1 MDQTQQS
8 LTTTPITASVAVTSS
23 WSGGY
28 CATVKVTN
36 KTSTTMSGW
45 TVLVQMNA
53 STLTTIWN
61 ASSSVASRQLTAT
74 SLASNAWLATGAS
87 TEFGFCTSGATGKPS
102 VVSATGMPV
111 TAVPSG
117 LAAKLVIS
125 PSSTGY
131 SANVVIT
138 NNATTTAWTWAVVVE
153 LAQSK
158 VTNVWSASSSVTGSR
173 LRLGPVAQNSVL
185 APGAST
191 TVGFSA
197 TKTGT
202 NYLPSVVSP
211 IEPPRTCG
219 TIAGL
224 TCRAGEY
231 CAIAA
236 GSCQIADAA
245 GVCTARPSACT
256 ADVAPVCG
264 CDGNTYSNACQA
276 ALAGVNVDH
285 AGECVRTCGTIA
297 GLTCRA
303 GEYCAIVAGSCQI
316 ADAAGVCTV
325 RPNGCTADVA
335 PVCGCD
341 GNTYSNA
348 CQAALAGVNVDH
360 TGECVRKCGT
370 IVGLTCRAGEYCD
383 LGVGTCNVADAGGIC
398 QVEPTVCPLTFVAA
412 PVCGCDGRTYE
423 NACLAAAAGMNI
435 DYTGECVLRTCGGIA
450 GVVCRAGEYCA
461 MDVGTC
467 QIHDGAGT
475 CQPMPDVCMDVVDFV
490 CGCDGKTYN
499 NACQAARAGTSVAS
513 AGTCL

>member
-1 MDQTQQS
+1 
-8 LTTTPITASVAVTSS
+8 
-23 WSGGY
+23 
-28 CATVKVTN
+28 
-36 KTSTTMSGW
+36 
-45 TVLVQMNA
+45 
-53 STLTTIWN
+53 
-61 ASSSVASRQLTAT
+61 
-74 SLASNAWLATGAS
+74 
-87 TEFGFCTSGATGKPS
+87 
-102 VVSATGMPV
+102 
-111 TAVPSG
+111 
-117 LAAKLVIS
+117 VIS

-231 CAIAA
+231 CAIA
-236 GSCQIADAA
+236 
-245 GVCTARPSACT
+245 
-256 ADVAPVCG
+256 
-264 CDGNTYSNACQA
+264 
-276 ALAGVNVDH
+276 
-285 AGECVRTCGTIA
+285 
-297 GLTCRA
+297 
-303 GEYCAIVAGSCQI
+303 AGSCQI

>member
-1 MDQTQQS
+1 MDQTPQS

-117 LAAKLVIS
+117 LAAKLVIFE
-125 PSSTGY
+125 SSTGY

-256 ADVAPVCG
+256 ADVVPVCG
-264 CDGNTYSNACQA
+264 CDGNTYTNACQA
-276 ALAGVNVDH
+276 ALAGVNIDH
-285 AGECVRTCGTIA
+285 SGECVLATCGGITGA
-297 GLTCRA
+297 LCHA
-303 GEYCAIVAGSCQI
+303 GEYCAA
-316 ADAAGVCTV
+316 
-325 RPNGCTADVA
+325 
-335 PVCGCD
+335 
-341 GNTYSNA
+341 
-348 CQAALAGVNVDH
+348 
-360 TGECVRKCGT
+360 
-370 IVGLTCRAGEYCD
+370 
-383 LGVGTCNVADAGGIC
+383 
-398 QVEPTVCPLTFVAA
+398 
-412 PVCGCDGRTYE
+412 
-423 NACLAAAAGMNI
+423 
-435 DYTGECVLRTCGGIA
+435 
-450 GVVCRAGEYCA
+450 
-461 MDVGTC
+461 DVGTC
-467 QIHDGAGT
+467 LISDWAGT
-475 CQPMPDVCMDVVDFV
+475 CQPMPEVCMDVVDPV

-513 AGTCL
+513 TGACR

>member
-1 MDQTQQS
+1 
-8 LTTTPITASVAVTSS
+8 VTNS
-23 WSGGY
+23 WTGGY

-74 SLASNAWLATGAS
+74 SSASNAWLATGAS

-111 TAVPSG
+111 TAVPDG
-117 LAAKLVIS
+117 LAAKLVVS

-185 APGAST
+185 APGASI
-191 TVGFSA
+191 TVGFAA

-211 IEPPRTCG
+211 LEPPRKCG
-219 TIAGL
+219 TVAGL
-224 TCRAGEY
+224 TCRTGEY
-231 CAIAA
+231 CAISA

-245 GVCTARPSACT
+245 GVCTVRPSACT

-264 CDGNTYSNACQA
+264 CDGVTYSNACQA
-276 ALAGVNVDH
+276 ALAGVN
-285 AGECVRTCGTIA
+285 I
-297 GLTCRA
+297 
-303 GEYCAIVAGSCQI
+303 
-316 ADAAGVCTV
+316 
-325 RPNGCTADVA
+325 
-335 PVCGCD
+335 
-341 GNTYSNA
+341 
-348 CQAALAGVNVDH
+348 DH
-360 TGECVRKCGT
+360 TSACVSP
-370 IVGLTCRAGEYCD
+370 
-383 LGVGTCNVADAGGIC
+383 N
-398 QVEPTVCPLTFVAA
+398 
-412 PVCGCDGRTYE
+412 
-423 NACLAAAAGMNI
+423 
-435 DYTGECVLRTCGGIA
+435 CGGIT
-450 GVVCRAGEYCA
+450 GLVCHAGEYCA
-461 MDVGTC
+461 MDAGVC
-467 QIHDGAGT
+467 QIPDSTGT
-475 CQPMPDVCMDVVDFV
+475 CQPIPAACMDAAVPV
-490 CGCDGKTYN
+490 CGCDGKTYSS
-499 NACQAARAGTSVAS
+499 ACQAAMAGTNVAS
-513 AGTCL
+513 TGPCQ

>member
-1 MDQTQQS
+1 
-8 LTTTPITASVAVTSS
+8 
-23 WSGGY
+23 
-28 CATVKVTN
+28 
-36 KTSTTMSGW
+36 
-45 TVLVQMNA
+45 
-53 STLTTIWN
+53 
-61 ASSSVASRQLTAT
+61 
-74 SLASNAWLATGAS
+74 
-87 TEFGFCTSGATGKPS
+87 
-102 VVSATGMPV
+102 
-111 TAVPSG
+111 VPSG
-117 LAAKLVIS
+117 LAAKLVIFE
-125 PSSTGY
+125 SSTGY

-153 LAQSK
+153 LAQSRM
-158 VTNVWSASSSVTGSR
+158 TNVWSASSSVTGSR

-231 CAIAA
+231 C
-236 GSCQIADAA
+236 
-245 GVCTARPSACT
+245 
-256 ADVAPVCG
+256 
-264 CDGNTYSNACQA
+264 
-276 ALAGVNVDH
+276 
-285 AGECVRTCGTIA
+285 
-297 GLTCRA
+297 
-303 GEYCAIVAGSCQI
+303 
-316 ADAAGVCTV
+316 
-325 RPNGCTADVA
+325 
-335 PVCGCD
+335 
-341 GNTYSNA
+341 
-348 CQAALAGVNVDH
+348 
-360 TGECVRKCGT
+360 
-370 IVGLTCRAGEYCD
+370 D

-398 QVEPTVCPLTFVAA
+398 RVEPTVCPLTLVAA
-412 PVCGCDGRTYE
+412 PVCGCDGKTYE

-467 QIHDGAGT
+467 QIPDGAGT
-475 CQPMPDVCMDVVDFV
+475 CQPMPNVCMDVVDLV

-513 AGTCL
+513 TGACR

>member
-1 MDQTQQS
+1 MENRTVRAVGIVGIVLGAGLGSFSCSSTDGSMDQTRQS

-28 CATVKVTN
+28 CATVNVTN

-74 SLASNAWLATGAS
+74 SSASTAWLPAGAS

-111 TAVPSG
+111 TAVPDG

-158 VTNVWSASSSVTGSR
+158 VTNVWSASSSVTGTR

-245 GVCTARPSACT
+245 GVCTTKPT
-256 ADVAPVCG
+256 
-264 CDGNTYSNACQA
+264 
-276 ALAGVNVDH
+276 
-285 AGECVRTCGTIA
+285 
-297 GLTCRA
+297 
-303 GEYCAIVAGSCQI
+303 
-316 ADAAGVCTV
+316 VCT
-325 RPNGCTADVA
+325 TDVA

-360 TGECVRKCGT
+360 TGECVRKCGG
-370 IVGLTCRAGEYCD
+370 IAGLTCRTGEYCAIAA
-383 LGVGTCNVADAGGIC
+383 GSCQIADAAGVCTARGG
-398 QVEPTVCPLTFVAA
+398 VCPMDVV
-412 PVCGCDGRTYE
+412 PVCGCDGNTYT
-423 NACLAAAAGMNI
+423 NACQAALAGVNV
-435 DYTGECVLRTCGGIA
+435 DHSGECVPPTCGGTA
-450 GVVCRAGEYCA
+450 GLVCRAGEYCA

-467 QIHDGAGT
+467 LTPNAAGV
-475 CQPMPDVCMDVVDFV
+475 CQPMPEECMDVVDPV

-499 NACQAARAGTSVAS
+499 NACQASMAGTSVAS
-513 AGTCL
+513 AGACR